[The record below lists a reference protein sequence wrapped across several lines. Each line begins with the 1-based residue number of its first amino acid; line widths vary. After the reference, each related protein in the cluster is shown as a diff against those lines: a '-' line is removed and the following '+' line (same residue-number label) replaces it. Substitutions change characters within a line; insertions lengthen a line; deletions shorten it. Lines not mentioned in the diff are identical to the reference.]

1 MDKEIPKLTT
11 EMIGKLISDMDLSKD
26 ELQEIGGIIKV
37 ISVDVAETVIQAVL
51 ASIRGFAKDDDTIE
65 HSSGYITIPYKGA
78 MMQILTNDILP
89 AVYTESETKRI
100 KSFIIKDIFTMES
113 FDIKSILNAKIPI
126 GGWSIRKRRHVTILT
141 DFIVAEAIA
150 RDSGISFPDKN
161 IDSRNMIE
169 LGPYDIELHISENGM
184 FSDNNGSAIVCYM
197 EI

>member
-126 GGWSIRKRRHVTILT
+126 GGWNIRKRRHVTILT